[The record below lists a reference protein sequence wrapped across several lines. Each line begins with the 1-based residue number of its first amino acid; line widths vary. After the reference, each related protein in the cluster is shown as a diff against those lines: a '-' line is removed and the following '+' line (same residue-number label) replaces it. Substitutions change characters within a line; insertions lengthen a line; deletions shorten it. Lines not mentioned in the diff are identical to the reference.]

1 MIAVSALVVSSCNKE
16 MHENDQLQQTI
27 RLSVDVPITKATIFD
42 TPASL
47 NNSEVGGGDFAVYAR
62 MTGDTSNDGEMYMSN
77 VRVNYFRDADDW
89 RFANADGIF
98 IDYFWPLIEKL
109 DFFGHFPLNPADG
122 AVTNVTYTKDAG
134 PLFKF
139 DLPLNSSGQ
148 EGLHEFLYS
157 FVQDKGL
164 EEGNPA
170 VEMNFSHPYAA
181 VSFNLGQS
189 YRMTLHDITLTDIC
203 HKGQYQFNRESSQWE
218 LTIESDESDKQPL
231 EIDIEKDVPSR
242 INFNSPIGGP
252 YLVAPQDLSADSKLR
267 VSFTRLDTQQET
279 IEKSLQ
285 ELGITKW
292 EAGKH
297 YVYTLNMGN
306 TEEEILFKVQ
316 VDQWE
321 SIPYKNV
328 IEVQ

>member
-47 NNSEVGGGDFAVYAR
+47 NNSDVGGGDFAIYAR

-77 VRVNYFRDADDW
+77 VRVNYFRDANDW

-98 IDYFWPLIEKL
+98 VDYFWPLIEKL
-109 DFFGHFPLNPADG
+109 DFFGHFPLDPAKG
-122 AVTNVTYTKDAG
+122 AVTKVTYTKGAG
-134 PLFKF
+134 PSFNF
-139 DLPLNSSGQ
+139 ALPLNSAGQ

-170 VEMNFSHPYAA
+170 VEMGFSHPYAA

-203 HKGQYQFNRESSQWE
+203 YKGLYEFNHESKKWE
-218 LTIESDESDKQPL
+218 LSLESDKESL
-231 EIDIEKDVPSR
+231 VLGIGKDIPSS

-252 YLVAPQDLSADSKLR
+252 YLVAPQELSTDSKLR
-267 VSFTRLDTQQET
+267 VSFTRLDKQEDI
-279 IEKSLQ
+279 IEKSLN

-316 VDQWE
+316 VDEWE